1 MKHFPFFFKFYIVKI
16 YMQISNVRWES
27 ILKFVRDIIMHTCVI
42 IIFLFNHV
50 ELKEKIKLQYISTN
64 IFLEEKKFYLSY
76 LKHDVLLSLNFQPV
90 MCYL

>member
-1 MKHFPFFFKFYIVKI
+1 
-16 YMQISNVRWES
+16 
-27 ILKFVRDIIMHTCVI
+27 MHTCVI